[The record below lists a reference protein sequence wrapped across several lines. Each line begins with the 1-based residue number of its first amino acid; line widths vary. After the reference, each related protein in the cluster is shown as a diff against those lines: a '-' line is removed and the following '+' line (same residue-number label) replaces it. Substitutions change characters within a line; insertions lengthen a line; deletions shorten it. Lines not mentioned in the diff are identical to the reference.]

1 MSIQIMRLIELYKN
15 FEFLE
20 KKEMS
25 IFLYFSM
32 MLKVFWKNTNC
43 LKIF

>member
-32 MLKVFWKNTNC
+32 MLKVF
-43 LKIF
+43 